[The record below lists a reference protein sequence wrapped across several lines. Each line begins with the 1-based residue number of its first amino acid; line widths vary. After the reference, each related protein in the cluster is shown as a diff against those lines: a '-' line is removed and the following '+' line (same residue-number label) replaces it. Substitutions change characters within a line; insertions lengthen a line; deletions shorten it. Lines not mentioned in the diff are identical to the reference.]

1 MSGSCMMTSRLL
13 PSRCSMTS
21 QKTSLAS
28 EKPCESNWTRYVLL
42 TLLRRVASRSS
53 LRIAVLESQWTLLH
67 QTRKRRIHTRTQ
79 WGRLTDD

>member
-53 LRIAVLESQWTLLH
+53 LRIAVSGKPMDPPPPNQKEA
-67 QTRKRRIHTRTQ
+67 HTHTHTVGQIDR
-79 WGRLTDD
+79 